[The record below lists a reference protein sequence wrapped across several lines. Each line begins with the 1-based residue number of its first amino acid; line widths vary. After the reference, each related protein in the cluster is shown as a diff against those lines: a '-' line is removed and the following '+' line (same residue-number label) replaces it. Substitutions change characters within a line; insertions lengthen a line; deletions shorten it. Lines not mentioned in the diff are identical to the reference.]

1 MTTRLI
7 FVRHGYS
14 EANHGHIF
22 AGQTDAPLNKTGF
35 LQANCAAE
43 YLADTHIDC
52 VFSSTLSRAYA
63 TGLAIAKKK
72 DLDIFPDAKL
82 CEINGGDWENVPFEK
97 LAEISAKEYDAWIND
112 LYSCKCPGGESVKD
126 FYTRIISCVTDIA
139 EKNPGK
145 NICIATH
152 ATPIRVVLC
161 QALGLEPKDIRDV
174 PWPVN
179 ASINIIDYK
188 NGKFSIVEKDITKH
202 LDGIMT
208 TLPSNI

>member
-43 YLADTHIDC
+43 YLAGTHIDC

-63 TGLAIAKKK
+63 TGFAIAKKK
-72 DLDIFPDAKL
+72 GLDIIPDPNL
-82 CEINGGDWENVPFEK
+82 CEINGGDWENVPFEN
-97 LAEISAKEYDAWIND
+97 LAQISAQDYDAWIND
-112 LYSCKCPGGESVKD
+112 LYSCKCPNGESVKD
-126 FYTRIISCVTDIA
+126 FYDRIISCVTNIA

-145 NICIATH
+145 CICIATH

-161 QALGLEPKDIRDV
+161 HALGLKPENIRDV

-202 LDGIMT
+202 LDGVMT

>member
-63 TGLAIAKKK
+63 TGLAIANKKGI
-72 DLDIFPDAKL
+72 DIIPTPDL
-82 CEINGGDWENVPFEK
+82 CEINGGDWESVPFDN
-97 LAEISAKEYDAWIND
+97 LAEISAEAYDDWIND
-112 LYSCKCPGGESVKD
+112 IYNCKCPNGESVKD
-126 FYTRIISCVTDIA
+126 FYSRIISCVTRIA
-139 EKNPGK
+139 EENSGK
-145 NICIATH
+145 SVCIATH

-161 QALGLEPKDIRDV
+161 QALGFEPERLRDV
-174 PWPVN
+174 PWPAN
-179 ASINIIDYK
+179 ASINIIDFK

-202 LDGIMT
+202 LEGIMT
-208 TLPSNI
+208 SLPSNI

>member
-22 AGQTDAPLNKTGF
+22 AGQTDVLLNETGI

-43 YLADTHIDC
+43 YLADTQIDC
-52 VFSSTLSRAYA
+52 IFSSTLSRAYE

-72 DLDIFPDAKL
+72 DLEIVTDPGL
-82 CEINGGDWENVPFEK
+82 CEINGGDWENVPFDK
-97 LAEISAKEYDAWIND
+97 LDEISAPDYDAWIND
-112 LYSCKCPGGESVKD
+112 LYSCQCPGGESVKD

-161 QALGLEPKDIRDV
+161 QALGFEPKNIRDV

-188 NGKFSIVEKDITKH
+188 DGKFCVVEKDITTH
-202 LDGIMT
+202 LEGLMT